1 MREKRLYGNNKEN
14 ILFVSDTVSCFCDF
28 RNCMARK
35 FSQHAVAQRERCA
48 ELLLRAD
55 LILQAG
61 DVA

>member
-1 MREKRLYGNNKEN
+1 
-14 ILFVSDTVSCFCDF
+14 
-28 RNCMARK
+28 MARK
-35 FSQHAVAQRERCA
+35 FSQHTVAQRERCA

>member
-1 MREKRLYGNNKEN
+1 
-14 ILFVSDTVSCFCDF
+14 
-28 RNCMARK
+28 MARK
-35 FSQHAVAQRERCA
+35 FSQHTVVQGERCA